1 MYDKEDIYLPFPE
14 ARVNQHGF
22 ILDNYDAM
30 AAKVSGSTLTRRP
43 DSAIEDLHGRGFDP
57 VESLGR
63 EIAGLGLGDF
73 KSTEEVNVAD
83 IYAISSS
90 TNKAINLVRHEGN
103 GSGHRPSDAP
113 AKGSEVGIGAG
124 TREGSGGETGKYGKL
139 SANDVFLGFE
149 VNFSDVTVEYC
160 DGAIH
165 TKQVSSAQ
173 EKAMVVSGEVSM
185 ADWMQARRQM
195 SSVAELSLLHMSHSV
210 IISKLTAVNLSAG
223 AQSIENILFPAVK
236 TLRFMFNDFHSIRNV
251 HRMFC
256 YHRFF

>member
-14 ARVNQHGF
+14 ARVNQYGF
-22 ILDNYDAM
+22 ILDNYDAI
-30 AAKVSGSTLTRRP
+30 AAKASGSTLTRRP

-103 GSGHRPSDAP
+103 GSGRPSDVS

-124 TREGSGGETGKYGKL
+124 TREGREASGGETSKYGKL

-149 VNFSDVTVEYC
+149 VNVLMHRYTTVC
-160 DGAIH
+160 
-165 TKQVSSAQ
+165 
-173 EKAMVVSGEVSM
+173 
-185 ADWMQARRQM
+185 
-195 SSVAELSLLHMSHSV
+195 HS
-210 IISKLTAVNLSAG
+210 
-223 AQSIENILFPAVK
+223 Q
-236 TLRFMFNDFHSIRNV
+236 TL
-251 HRMFC
+251 
-256 YHRFF
+256 